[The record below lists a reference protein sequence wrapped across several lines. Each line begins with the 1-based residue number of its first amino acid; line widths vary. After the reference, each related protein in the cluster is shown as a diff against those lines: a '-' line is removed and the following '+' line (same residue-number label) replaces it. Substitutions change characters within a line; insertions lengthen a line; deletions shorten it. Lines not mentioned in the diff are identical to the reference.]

1 MQLNRHVNA
10 SRMPGMLSTR
20 SIFSMCKKAAE
31 GNCLQRKMWMMMRL
45 TVFLC
50 IVCLHIS
57 AKGVSQK
64 VTVKETNVP
73 LKKVL
78 NQIEQQSGYLLFY
91 DDDLL
96 DGALNVTVDVKD
108 ATIEKA
114 LDESLKTASLIYRIV
129 EKNVVIKRKEV
140 HPYLP
145 YSPSVEDSTVTITGF
160 VRNEA
165 GTPLQAATIRVRGM
179 SRGAYTDQ
187 NGRYTLKQV
196 PPKSVLTVSCIG
208 YLPEEVSTGSAGPL
222 EVTLKEYA
230 SNLDETV
237 VIAYG
242 TTTRRYATGNITSVK
257 AADIE
262 KQPVQNPLMALQG
275 RVPGLVISQQ
285 SGYEHGPVRVEIRGR
300 NSVNAMFTSDP
311 LYIIDG
317 VPLTILDL
325 GATREPQQGFSAVS
339 RGIDQSG
346 LSPNGG
352 QNPLYNMNPA
362 DIESIE
368 VLKDA
373 DATAI
378 YGSRG
383 ANGVIIITTK
393 KGKPGQT
400 SFDLNYSQGVSFVT
414 RKWDMLNTEDYV
426 AMRREAFKNDGLTP
440 GPVAGTP
447 GYAPDLY
454 VWDTTR
460 YTDWQKYV
468 WGNTGSWSQAQASIS
483 GGTAQT
489 SFRVAGTYNRS
500 TDITTRSGANQRS
513 ALSFNLSNQSLDQRF
528 KMTFTGNYSYT
539 DVNIINTI
547 SGGVNTL
554 VPNAPAPFDEDGNL
568 NFKEWRISGGFFP
581 FSSLLNPF
589 TTKTNMLQS
598 NLQLSYNVY
607 RGFTAKVSLGY
618 NNTTNEQVSLT
629 TIASQDPLYSTT
641 KPTGSASFG
650 SNKVNNWI
658 IEPQLEYSGLMF
670 GKGRLTALAGG
681 TLQTNE
687 TNGMRVNGDGYTND
701 ALLRSITN
709 AATITSSE
717 NVGQYKYAGV
727 FARIGLRWANRYI
740 LSLNGRRDG
749 SSRFGPGNQFGNFGS
764 VGAAWILSEEPWL
777 AKALPAMVSFVKL
790 RGSYGITG
798 SDAVRDYQF
807 VSQWGNLAPGQLLPY
822 NGIPTLSPQ
831 IQPNPDFHWQVNRK
845 MEGALDLGF
854 FKDRLSLS
862 VAYYRNRC
870 DNQLVNYPTPL
881 YTGFA
886 GVVANLPADVLNA
899 GWEGTVNAAIIE
911 GKKFSWRADF
921 NISTNGNK
929 LLAYPNIEKSPY
941 YDKYIIGQ
949 PLNLYYVYHLTGINT
964 ATGRYQFEDY
974 NKDGEIK
981 RVNGIPPGTGADDRY
996 IRLLTTPRFFGGLN
1010 NQFTYKK
1017 WQFTTFLE
1025 FVRKQGFN
1033 SNAGTPGRMSNISK
1047 WQYENRWLYPGHNSE
1062 APGLT
1067 TLNDISYS
1075 NFGTS
1080 DGYFTDASY
1089 IRLKTVAL
1097 SYSLP
1102 EQIARKIR
1110 MNRVAINMNAQNL
1123 FTITNFKG
1131 IDPDVTQFGSMPPV
1145 RTITA
1150 GLSCSF

>member
-1 MQLNRHVNA
+1 
-10 SRMPGMLSTR
+10 
-20 SIFSMCKKAAE
+20 
-31 GNCLQRKMWMMMRL
+31 MRL
-45 TVFLC
+45 TVLLL

-64 VTVKETNVP
+64 ITLKETNVP

-78 NQIEQQSGYLLFY
+78 NQIERQSGYLLFY
-91 DDDLL
+91 DDSLL
-96 DGALNVTVDVKD
+96 NGSLNVTVDVKD
-108 ATIEKA
+108 ASIDEA
-114 LDESLKTASLIYRIV
+114 LNESLKNASLTYKIV

-140 HPYLP
+140 QHFYLPP
-145 YSPSVEDSTVTITGF
+145 YSPSAEDSVITITGF
-160 VRNEA
+160 VKNEA
-165 GTPLQAATIRVRGM
+165 GKPLLAASIRIQGM
-179 SRGAYTDQ
+179 IRGAYTDQ
-187 NGRYTLKQV
+187 AGRFTIKQA
-196 PPKSVLTVSCIG
+196 PAKAVLIISCIG
-208 YLPEEVSTGSAGPL
+208 YLPEEVNAVKGGQV
-222 EVTLKEYA
+222 EVTLKEYVG
-230 SNLDETV
+230 NLDETV

-242 TTTRRYATGNITSVK
+242 TTTKRYATGNITSIK

-262 KQPVQNPLMALQG
+262 KQVVQNPLLALQG
-275 RVPGLVISQQ
+275 RVPGLVINQQ
-285 SGYEHGPVRVEIRGR
+285 SGHEHGAIRVEIRGR
-300 NSVNAMFTSDP
+300 NSVNPMFTSDP

-325 GATREPQQGFSAVS
+325 GATREQREGFSAVS

-346 LSPNGG
+346 VAPNGG

-393 KGKPGQT
+393 KGKPGKT

-414 RKWDMLNTEDYV
+414 RKWDVLNTEEYV
-426 AMRREAFKNDGLTP
+426 AMRREAFRNDGITP
-440 GPVAGTP
+440 NRIAGSP
-447 GYAPDLY
+447 GYAPDLF

-483 GGTAQT
+483 GGTQQT

-500 TDITTRSGANQRS
+500 TDITTRSGANQRG

-528 KMTFTGNYSYT
+528 RMTFTGNYSYT
-539 DVNIINTI
+539 DVNIINTV
-547 SGGVNTL
+547 SSAVPQL
-554 VPNAPAPFDEDGNL
+554 LPNAPAPFDKEGNL
-568 NFKEWRISGGFFP
+568 NYKEWRISGGFFP
-581 FSSLLNPF
+581 FASLLNPF
-589 TTKTNMLQS
+589 TTKTNMLQT

-607 RGFTAKVSLGY
+607 RGFTARVSLGY
-618 NNTTNEQVSLT
+618 NNTVNEQVNLT
-629 TIASQDPLYSTT
+629 TIASKDPVSAI

-650 SNKVNNWI
+650 NNKINNWI
-658 IEPQLEYSGLMF
+658 IEPQLEYSGVVF

-681 TLQTNE
+681 TLQSNKTS
-687 TNGMRVNGDGYTND
+687 GMRINGDGYTND

-709 AATITSSE
+709 AVTITSTE
-717 NVGQYKYAGV
+717 NLGQYKYAGA
-727 FARIGLRWANRYI
+727 FARINLRWANRYI

-764 VGAAWILSEEPWL
+764 VGGAWILSEEPWL
-777 AKALPAMVSFVKL
+777 AKALPAAVSFIKL

-807 VSQWGNLAPGQLLPY
+807 VSQWGNLRPSLLPY
-822 NGIPTLSPQ
+822 NGIAPLSPQ

-845 MEGALDLGF
+845 MEGALDLSF

-870 DNQLVNYPTPL
+870 DNQLVSYPTPL
-881 YTGFA
+881 YTGF
-886 GVVANLPADVLNA
+886 GSVVANLPANVMNA
-899 GWEGTVNAAIIE
+899 GWEGTVNAAIIN

-921 NISTNGNK
+921 NISTNKNK
-929 LLAYPNIEKSPY
+929 LLDYPNIEKSPY
-941 YDKYIIGQ
+941 YDKYIIGK
-949 PLNLYYVYHLTGINT
+949 PLNLFYVYHLTGVNP
-964 ATGRYQFEDY
+964 ATGKYEFEDY

-981 RVNGIPPGTGADDRY
+981 KVSGIPPGTGADDRY
-996 IRLLTTPRFFGGLN
+996 VQLLTMPEFFGGLN
-1010 NQFTYKK
+1010 NQFTYKN

-1025 FVRKQGFN
+1025 FVRKRA
-1033 SNAGTPGRMSNISK
+1033 SNVSSLTPGKMENISK
-1047 WQYENRWLYPGHNSE
+1047 LEYENRWLYPGHASE
-1062 APGLT
+1062 GPALT
-1067 TLNDISYS
+1067 TINNLSYALF
-1075 NFGTS
+1075 NTS
-1080 DGYFTDASY
+1080 DGSFTDASF

-1102 EQIARKIR
+1102 ERMAQKIR

-1123 FTITNFKG
+1123 FTITKYKG
-1131 IDPDVTQFGSMPPV
+1131 IDPDVTSFGAMPPV